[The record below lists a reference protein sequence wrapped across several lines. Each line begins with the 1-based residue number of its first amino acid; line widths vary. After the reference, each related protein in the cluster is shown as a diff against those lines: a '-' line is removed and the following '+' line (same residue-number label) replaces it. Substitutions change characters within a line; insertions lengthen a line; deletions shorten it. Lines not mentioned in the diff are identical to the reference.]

1 MKYTNILTTSGLC
14 LVLALSSC
22 GTILTSS
29 KQNVTI
35 KTTSDDAVVYLNNEK
50 FAEGKETTKKIERKG
65 NYSVVIDYGEEYI
78 QHKSVL
84 MPLTKTVPIFKVG
97 LFLNYIT
104 IPVFGLGIFGIQVDK
119 EQKKVSPYAKEIF
132 FDKVPEK
139 LPVRE
144 DDAKYLYLSNI
155 SLDIE
160 NTDDEFV
167 FRNGVLLKEDLHS
180 LEACEKRLDEEFL
193 SNKLKEAEREARRK
207 SKKKKEKEYLVEEK
221 KDLKYNDVVFTEDL
235 MQTLYEGGFTD
246 TVNNVFS
253 DNNNTLIL
261 EGKIDNVLLYR
272 ISHFWN
278 GGTVCQ
284 SKTNLVWYIKNT
296 YGEILDS
303 VVDNSLSNAIRFP
316 PYSYQTT
323 WDQRQAICT
332 KSTVESSVTK
342 SFYRLLEGEAFN
354 KYSKIITDFNPKLE
368 PTKLNRPV
376 ATVADK
382 RDAAE
387 ASVII
392 KTDAGHGSGFAI
404 TNDGYVVTN
413 YHVIAADQKA
423 LEDMKV
429 TVIDF
434 DGKELEGTVEKVNKF
449 QDIALI
455 KVENEFS
462 KAFYCSNEKSFR
474 KMDDIYTIGA
484 PKSITLG
491 QSISSGLISN
501 ERKINNN
508 YLLQLGMSI
517 NSGNSGGPIFD
528 TKGTLHGVVVSKLV
542 GRNTEGVSFAVPSYL
557 LQEYLN
563 IQY

>member
-1 MKYTNILTTSGLC
+1 MKYTDILTTSGLC

-22 GTILTSS
+22 GTILTPS

-97 LFLNYIT
+97 QVLNYIF
-104 IPVFGLGIFGIQVDK
+104 IPVFGGGVFGIQVDK
-119 EQKKVSPYAKEIF
+119 EQKKASPYAKEIF
-132 FDKVPEK
+132 FDMVPEK

-160 NTDDEFV
+160 NTDNEFV

-221 KDLKYNDVVFTEDL
+221 KDLKYDDVVFTEDL
-235 MQTLYEGGFTD
+235 MQTLYDGGFTD

-261 EGKIDNVLLYR
+261 EGKIDNVLLYK
-272 ISHFWN
+272 ISHFWK

-284 SKTNLVWYIKNT
+284 SETKLVWYIKNT

-303 VVDNSLSNAIRFP
+303 VVDNSLSNAMRFP

-323 WDQRQAICT
+323 WDQRQAICI

-342 SFYRLLEGEAFN
+342 SFYRLLEGETF
-354 KYSKIITDFNPKLE
+354 KKHSKIITDFNPGLE
-368 PTKLNRPV
+368 ATKLKKPV
-376 ATVADK
+376 AIVADK

-392 KTDAGHGSGFAI
+392 KTDAGHGSGFAV
-404 TNDGYVVTN
+404 TNDGYIVTN
-413 YHVIAADQKA
+413 YHVIAADKKA
-423 LEDMKV
+423 VEDM
-429 TVIDF
+429 TVSVINS
-434 DGKELEGTVEKVNKF
+434 DGKELRGRVEKVNKY

-455 KVENEFS
+455 KVDNEFS
-462 KAFYCSNEKSFR
+462 KAFYCSNEKTFR

-484 PKSITLG
+484 PKSISLG

-508 YLLQLGMSI
+508 YLLQLGMSV

-528 TKGTLHGVVVSKLV
+528 SKGTLHGVVVSKLI

-563 IQY
+563 IHY

>member
-97 LFLNYIT
+97 QVLNYIF
-104 IPVFGLGIFGIQVDK
+104 IPVFGAGVFGIQVDK
-119 EQKKVSPYAKEIF
+119 EQKKASPYAKEIF

-193 SNKLKEAEREARRK
+193 INELKEAEREARRK

-303 VVDNSLSNAIRFP
+303 VVDNSLSNAMRSP

-323 WDQRQAICT
+323 WAQRRAMSV

-342 SFYRLLEGEAFN
+342 SFYRLLEGEAFS

-376 ATVADK
+376 AIVADK

>member
-97 LFLNYIT
+97 QVLNYIF
-104 IPVFGLGIFGIQVDK
+104 IPVFGAGVFGIQVDK

-193 SNKLKEAEREARRK
+193 INELKEAEREARRK

-261 EGKIDNVLLYR
+261 EGKIDNVLLYKL
-272 ISHFWN
+272 SHFWK

-284 SKTNLVWYIKNT
+284 SKTKLVWYIKNT

-303 VVDNSLSNAIRFP
+303 VVDNSLSNAMRSP

-323 WDQRQAICT
+323 WAQRRAMSV

-342 SFYRLLEGEAFN
+342 SFYRLLEGEAFS

>member
-1 MKYTNILTTSGLC
+1 
-14 LVLALSSC
+14 
-22 GTILTSS
+22 
-29 KQNVTI
+29 
-35 KTTSDDAVVYLNNEK
+35 
-50 FAEGKETTKKIERKG
+50 
-65 NYSVVIDYGEEYI
+65 
-78 QHKSVL
+78 
-84 MPLTKTVPIFKVG
+84 
-97 LFLNYIT
+97 
-104 IPVFGLGIFGIQVDK
+104 
-119 EQKKVSPYAKEIF
+119 
-132 FDKVPEK
+132 
-139 LPVRE
+139 
-144 DDAKYLYLSNI
+144 
-155 SLDIE
+155 
-160 NTDDEFV
+160 
-167 FRNGVLLKEDLHS
+167 LLKEDLHS

-193 SNKLKEAEREARRK
+193 INELKEAEREARRK

-235 MQTLYEGGFTD
+235 MQTLYDGGFTD

-303 VVDNSLSNAIRFP
+303 VVDNSLSNAMRSP

-323 WDQRQAICT
+323 WAQRRAMSV

-342 SFYRLLEGEAFN
+342 SFYRLLEGEAFS